1 MPILSTKMGP
11 DYSSSA
17 EEGDGL
23 NNRLSSETRLFAKV
37 RSGVLRLLISL
48 IFLSREGLEWL
59 IFS

>member
-1 MPILSTKMGP
+1 MGP